1 MPGIVFDDEGNIV
14 SENEEAIEQKEQE
27 QQEKPESA
35 VPEEENTSE
44 EDHDDDQESDS
55 EEDHDDQEPESGE
68 PEELDEREAIRIRRR
83 EERRHRKEAQ
93 REREDNLRRE
103 LAARDS
109 VINELRARQDA
120 LERRNIG
127 SELGQIEE
135 AKRQAATAYNH
146 FKDQI
151 RIATEMNN
159 GQAVADATEKMMQ
172 IGQRFKELEQLEA
185 TVKTAQQRPTP
196 LDPRLMNHAQNWVN
210 NNKWFDPAGKDPDS
224 AVARALDA
232 QLSSEG
238 FDPTTEQYWKE
249 LTERV
254 KKYLPHRSGRGTVA
268 TQREVSGSSA
278 GKKMSKS
285 IVSGSGR
292 DAGGNNGGGGSGRQG
307 GGKGGYTLSPERVQ
321 AIKDAGLWD
330 DPKQRAAAVNNYR
343 AYDKQNKG

>member
-14 SENEEAIEQKEQE
+14 SENEEIVEQE
-27 QQEKPESA
+27 EQDEKPQPAASETEDTTDEYQ
-35 VPEEENTSE
+35 EEEQESE
-44 EDHDDDQESDS
+44 SDSEDHEESDDQES
-55 EEDHDDQEPESGE
+55 EQG
-68 PEELDEREAIRIRRR
+68 ELDEREAIRARRR

-172 IGQRFKELEQLEA
+172 IGQRYKELEQLEA

-196 LDPRLMNHAQNWVN
+196 LDPRLMNHAQNWVS

-224 AVARALDA
+224 AVAKALDA
-232 QLSSEG
+232 QLSQEG

-254 KKYLPHRSGRGTVA
+254 KKYLPHRSGRGTVTA
-268 TQREVSGSSA
+268 QREVNGGGA
-278 GKKMSKS
+278 TGKKVSKS

-292 DAGGNNGGGGSGRQG
+292 ETGSSSGSGRHG
-307 GGKGGYTLSPERVQ
+307 GAKGTGYTLSPERVQ

-343 AYDKQNKG
+343 AYDKQNKV